1 MTLTAICEECGK
13 EFSFVL
19 KGKPRTTCD
28 LCREL
33 ARTKTKHPDWFKKKE
48 LKKAPVAK
56 IEDLAAA
63 ARAKGMSYGQY
74 KAWLYMEEQ
83 KKKA

>member
-1 MTLTAICEECGK
+1 MTAVCDECGK
-13 EFSFVL
+13 EFEYIL

-28 LCREL
+28 DCRPISNT
-33 ARTKTKHPDWFKKKE
+33 RKKPVKLIE
-48 LKKAPVAK
+48 KPKPKKFVAS

-63 ARAKGMSYGQY
+63 AKAKGMSYGQY
-74 KAWLYMEEQ
+74 KAWLYMESQ